1 MYYTYV
7 LRSLQNGVLYKGQT
21 DDLKSRLLIHNSGLV
36 SYSKRYLPWELVY
49 FEEFETRAEAMAREK
64 FFKTGAGRDWL
75 KRKLNET
82 TPEAP

>member
-21 DDLKSRLLIHNSGLV
+21 NDLKSRLLTHNSGLV
-36 SYSKRYLPWELVY
+36 SYTKKYMPWELVY

-64 FFKTGAGRDWL
+64 YFKTGAGRDWL
-75 KRKLNET
+75 QRKLEGI
-82 TPEAP
+82 TPKAP

>member
-64 FFKTGAGRDWL
+64 FFKTGAGMDWL